1 MTSTEIKTDKDRQ
14 DKIKLS
20 NKARNEWQTWTE
32 RKEFVHKLGE
42 VFIVLTISILFIPFF
57 VGILFFGSLLLRII
71 FKFTVIGW
79 RETVTVW
86 RETVTVYGFIVTHS
100 ELINFILI
108 FSLLISSAVI
118 ILFIFK
124 MIRSRGNYENH

>member
-20 NKARNEWQTWTE
+20 NKAWDEWQTWTE

-42 VFIVLTISILFIPFF
+42 FFIVLMISILFVSFF
-57 VGILFFGSLLLRII
+57 AAILFFGSLLLLII

-79 RETVTVW
+79 RETVSVW
-86 RETVTVYGFIVTHS
+86 GVIVAHS
-100 ELINFILI
+100 ESTNFVLI
-108 FSLLISSAVI
+108 FSLLLSSTVI

>member
-42 VFIVLTISILFIPFF
+42 VFIVLTISILFISFF

-71 FKFTVIGW
+71 FKFTVIG
-79 RETVTVW
+79 W

-108 FSLLISSAVI
+108 FSLLISSAVT